1 MAPLAAAPEIRG
13 GRAAEEEVAEPTPTT
28 ATVPSSR
35 RLSDRGRRRGRTVSR
50 GWRPVFVL
58 VLFPDHPDPLL
69 PALVDPAGRPHD
81 RRLRRRPPRALLSDR
96 VRFLGRREPR
106 PAGHRGPPVRGRR
119 GRGLRRG
126 RGDPP
131 VPSAPSGEG
140 PRPSHDRRGG
150 PPSTTRSGR
159 PFRILPET

>member
-81 RRLRRRPPRALLSDR
+81 RRLRRRPPRGLADQ
-96 VRFLGRREPR
+96 GGHRRPDAGLRDLHRQRHPPAEPR
-106 PAGHRGPPVRGRR
+106 PPTARIRGP
-119 GRGLRRG
+119 
-126 RGDPP
+126 
-131 VPSAPSGEG
+131 AA
-140 PRPSHDRRGG
+140 DRRG
-150 PPSTTRSGR
+150 PTD
-159 PFRILPET
+159 